1 MVTLYR
7 RKNFKIYASMSKD
20 NGYIIVNMN
29 KDFEHGHSHVNNYKL
44 AEHIIDLAI
53 HYRVPEKH
61 KTFIIDSLIRISS
74 DRDYIRKLTYAKS
87 LVKSK
92 R

>member
-1 MVTLYR
+1 MTLYK
-7 RKNFKIYASMSKD
+7 RKNFKIYANMSKE
-20 NGYIIVNMN
+20 NEYIVVNTR
-29 KDFEHGHSHVNNYKL
+29 KEFSQGHTHLNNYKL

-53 HYRVPEKH
+53 HHRVPNKT

-74 DRDYIRKLTYAKS
+74 DRDYIRKLNYTKS
-87 LVKSK
+87 LTK